1 MVWKSEPICEA
12 ARRRWRSRCP
22 CCLRV
27 MTDRKQ
33 KPGVPPPNTA
43 RTRGH
48 DKPVAFGGDHLIWVD
63 MCVRCNNTQGSRDLV
78 QWARHL
84 IRWEDERRGGPR
96 AENVVALAVF
106 VREWVAERDRR
117 KANG

>member
-1 MVWKSEPICEA
+1 MQRHTP
-12 ARRRWRSRCP
+12 
-22 CCLRV
+22 
-27 MTDRKQ
+27 
-33 KPGVPPPNTA
+33 KPGRPFPATT
-43 RTRGH
+43 RSRGH

-63 MCVRCNNTQGSRDLV
+63 MCVECNGQQGSRDLV

-84 IRWEDERRGGPR
+84 IRFEDPR

-117 KANG
+117 KDNG